1 MVYSVLRSD
10 NVIITEET
18 RVSAHHANVP
28 TDHQANILCKAVNQV
43 QESRPRVGVTSHH
56 QTLRSTETHT
66 QEKTAVF
73 KAAIYSTSEHT
84 L

>member
-1 MVYSVLRSD
+1 MVYSALQSD
-10 NVIITEET
+10 NVIIIEET
-18 RVSAHHANVP
+18 EVSTHHANVP